1 MAVNWALGLQQG
13 NSGDA
18 FSGAFKQGMADNRQN
33 MARSAMAALVANPK
47 NTRALQ
53 ALASIDPA
61 AAQQFQQQQ
70 QQASIAGLDQHRD
83 NIVKGAQLIRQMQ
96 PKDDAGWQQVLQV
109 AHQAGI
115 DVSEVPPHFDPQYV
129 QGVVQLADTFAPQ
142 ASDVQYMPLQEGGSV
157 AAINKRTNTANILV
171 APNDGSHQPGSSAGN
186 LPQVHDQSSYDAIP
200 PGSQYLGPDGHVRVK
215 GGQAGSGAPGGF

>member
-1 MAVNWALGLQQG
+1 MPVNWAIGLQQG
-13 NSGDA
+13 NAGDA
-18 FSGAFKQGMADNRQN
+18 FAGAFKQGMADNRQN

-47 NTRALQ
+47 NVRALQ
-53 ALASIDPA
+53 ALASVDPQ

-70 QQASIAGLDQHRD
+70 QQAALAGLDQHRD

-96 PKDDAGWQQVLQV
+96 PKDDASWQQVLQV

-115 DVSEVPPHFDPQYV
+115 DTSEVPPHFDPQYV

-142 ASDVQYMPLQEGGSV
+142 PNGQLVPFTDGGGVARMNPQTHQLETLVMPNPGGHP
-157 AAINKRTNTANILV
+157 AG
-171 APNDGSHQPGSSAGN
+171 APAGN
-186 LPQVHDQSSYDAIP
+186 IPQVHDQASYDAVP
-200 PGSQYLGPDGHVRVK
+200 PGGQYLGPDGHIRQK